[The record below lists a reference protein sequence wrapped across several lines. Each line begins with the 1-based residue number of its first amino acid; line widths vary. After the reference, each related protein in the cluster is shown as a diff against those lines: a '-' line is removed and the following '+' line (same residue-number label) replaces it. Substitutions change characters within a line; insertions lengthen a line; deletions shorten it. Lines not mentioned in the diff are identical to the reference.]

1 MEPNWRFAK
10 RVPHPSPSS
19 LFSQAPRMQEN
30 ARNTNKSRLN
40 SMEFR
45 ARLEGPGE
53 GGEESTITRNYLRPG
68 RPSDLE
74 ISSRE
79 RSAPGRAG
87 QRPGRTRQDIHGVLN
102 HPPLHELLGA
112 QDPKPSAPQKVV
124 SQGQGVQSKRQ
135 RTTGGPNRCPQRA
148 QSAPQCSGGR
158 RPPSGAFNPGTENES
173 STWKRR
179 RRSPW
184 RKCHTWKHAILGLN
198 LRTHTGGGHAYVEK
212 SIF

>member
-112 QDPKPSAPQKVV
+112 RDPKAGASA
-124 SQGQGVQSKRQ
+124 
-135 RTTGGPNRCPQRA
+135 A
-148 QSAPQCSGGR
+148 
-158 RPPSGAFNPGTENES
+158 
-173 STWKRR
+173 
-179 RRSPW
+179 RSPLLTAAALPDSAALCL
-184 RKCHTWKHAILGLN
+184 RAPILVQDFGCL
-198 LRTHTGGGHAYVEK
+198 LLFAALCCA
-212 SIF
+212 

>member
-10 RVPHPSPSS
+10 RVPNPSPSS

-87 QRPGRTRQDIHGVLN
+87 QGPGRTRQDIHGVLN

-112 QDPKPSAPQKVV
+112 RDPKAGASAARSSLLTAAALPD
-124 SQGQGVQSKRQ
+124 SAALCLRAPILVQDF
-135 RTTGGPNRCPQRA
+135 GCLLLFA
-148 QSAPQCSGGR
+148 ALCC
-158 RPPSGAFNPGTENES
+158 A
-173 STWKRR
+173 
-179 RRSPW
+179 
-184 RKCHTWKHAILGLN
+184 
-198 LRTHTGGGHAYVEK
+198 
-212 SIF
+212 

>member
-19 LFSQAPRMQEN
+19 IFSQAPRMQEN

-112 QDPKPSAPQKVV
+112 QDLKAERAPRDRHCSLLLRCLTLLLSV
-124 SQGQGVQSKRQ
+124 SVHRYLCKILDACCCLLLFAALEVRVLVQ
-135 RTTGGPNRCPQRA
+135 C
-148 QSAPQCSGGR
+148 
-158 RPPSGAFNPGTENES
+158 
-173 STWKRR
+173 
-179 RRSPW
+179 
-184 RKCHTWKHAILGLN
+184 
-198 LRTHTGGGHAYVEK
+198 
-212 SIF
+212 